1 MCLFLTAIGCQLL
14 LSQISNLLSPI
25 SNVKTIFS
33 PMLKLAN
40 AISFLKHRIKAK
52 TRHGIHSPFVFRLI
66 DQVIY
71 DFRAKTVYQDIE
83 QLRVDLL
90 PDERQISITEAGK
103 ASNFNQNKQR
113 QISSVVKE
121 VLKPA
126 RLDQLIHRLVA
137 DQKPGNIIELGACLG
152 ITTAYLAKA
161 APEARIFSIEK
172 YSDTIAIA
180 RENLQKLNIRNVE
193 LLSGNVEELLPKL
206 LKEIPELDFIV
217 IGGNNS
223 EEATL
228 NYFKWCFPKM
238 TEHSMMVFED
248 IYRSKEIKLAWN
260 EIKSNPEVSVT
271 IDMFWIGLVFFRK
284 AQRKEDFKIRF

>member
-1 MCLFLTAIGCQLL
+1 
-14 LSQISNLLSPI
+14 
-25 SNVKTIFS
+25 
-33 PMLKLAN
+33 MLKQVN
-40 AISFLKHRIKAK
+40 VISFLKHRFKAK
-52 TRHGIHSPFVFRLI
+52 TRHGIHSPFVYRLL
-66 DQVIY
+66 DEVIY
-71 DFRAKTVYQDIE
+71 DFRAKTVYKDIE

-90 PDERQISITEAGK
+90 HDKRQISISEAGK
-103 ASNFNQNKQR
+103 ASNFYQNKQR

-152 ITTAYLAKA
+152 ITTAYLAKT

-238 TEHSMMVFED
+238 TEHSMIVFED
-248 IYRSKEIKLAWN
+248 IYRSKEAKLAWN
-260 EIKSNPEVSVT
+260 EIKSIPEVSVT
-271 IDMFWIGLVFFRK
+271 IDLFWIGLVFFRK